1 MCSTA
6 TANDQQGRRNGLVG
20 PQAQDRV
27 HLPVATGAL
36 STQEISIN
44 GSWREKVCGSMVS
57 VSLWVWIFLI
67 ALCSIK
73 QKLQFIGCAR
83 VRARTYRVNLGCI
96 RSVYVNKDAVN
107 DGYRDTSYSK
117 FTVLWSVL
125 TKCRHAMDII

>member
-1 MCSTA
+1 
-6 TANDQQGRRNGLVG
+6 
-20 PQAQDRV
+20 
-27 HLPVATGAL
+27 
-36 STQEISIN
+36 
-44 GSWREKVCGSMVS
+44 MVS

-125 TKCRHAMDII
+125 TECRHAMDII